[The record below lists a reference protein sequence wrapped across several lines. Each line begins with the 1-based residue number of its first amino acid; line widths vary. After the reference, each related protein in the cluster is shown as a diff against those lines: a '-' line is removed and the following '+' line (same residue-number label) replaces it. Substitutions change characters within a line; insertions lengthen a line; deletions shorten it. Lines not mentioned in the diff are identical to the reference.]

1 MNMLET
7 GELLLELQE
16 KRLRCQEALNK
27 LPRGTLSIYRKHN
40 TIYYLYYC
48 DGVRKYLHRDDPLI
62 QKLID
67 RHMLEEEV
75 KHLDTNIALL
85 SPLVEG
91 YQVIDP
97 NVLLQG
103 FSPAYANPS
112 PVVFQTIGAIDSR
125 DWETSSYRRSQRHPE
140 NLTITTKKGDRVR
153 SRIESWFMDLYE
165 ELGVQVHYEE
175 EFRTPSGLIINTD
188 MTLLIPF
195 AIDLKYHEH
204 LGRMDDPN
212 YTRKFL
218 WKHEQY
224 LRAGLIPFRDIL
236 YTFEGPD
243 GEVDFQFLRQQV
255 IWFVR
260 QSQVF
265 KR

>member
-7 GELLLELQE
+7 RELLPELQE

-103 FSPAYANPS
+103 FPRPTQTPALL
-112 PVVFQTIGAIDSR
+112 F
-125 DWETSSYRRSQRHPE
+125 
-140 NLTITTKKGDRVR
+140 
-153 SRIESWFMDLYE
+153 
-165 ELGVQVHYEE
+165 
-175 EFRTPSGLIINTD
+175 FRP
-188 MTLLIPF
+188 
-195 AIDLKYHEH
+195 
-204 LGRMDDPN
+204 
-212 YTRKFL
+212 
-218 WKHEQY
+218 
-224 LRAGLIPFRDIL
+224 
-236 YTFEGPD
+236 
-243 GEVDFQFLRQQV
+243 
-255 IWFVR
+255 
-260 QSQVF
+260 
-265 KR
+265 

>member
-103 FSPAYANPS
+103 FPRPTQTPALL
-112 PVVFQTIGAIDSR
+112 F
-125 DWETSSYRRSQRHPE
+125 
-140 NLTITTKKGDRVR
+140 
-153 SRIESWFMDLYE
+153 
-165 ELGVQVHYEE
+165 
-175 EFRTPSGLIINTD
+175 FRP
-188 MTLLIPF
+188 
-195 AIDLKYHEH
+195 
-204 LGRMDDPN
+204 
-212 YTRKFL
+212 
-218 WKHEQY
+218 
-224 LRAGLIPFRDIL
+224 
-236 YTFEGPD
+236 
-243 GEVDFQFLRQQV
+243 
-255 IWFVR
+255 
-260 QSQVF
+260 
-265 KR
+265 